1 MHDVVNGYYAGEW
14 WKFVERA
21 FELHIIEIK
30 RFFIY
35 GTMHLRYKK
44 TLILQD
50 FDNIGWESYIIGSTI
65 FIVRSSHISFSKGKY
80 VILNTMHALNRSDVI
95 VAWLDVEAGVII
107 QLIDIYENIQDR
119 AVCIV
124 SPDSHF
130 FYSLDRNEAKSTKNY
145 YNVHNI
151 PIGWN
156 SIFLARC
163 NRNIANSM

>member
-1 MHDVVNGYYAGEW
+1 MHDVVNGYYAGERW
-14 WKFVERA
+14 NFVERA
-21 FELHIIEIK
+21 FELHTIEIK

-35 GTMHLRYKK
+35 GTMHLRCKK

-50 FDNIGWESYIIGSTI
+50 LDNIGWEPYIIGLTI
-65 FIVRSSHISFSKGKY
+65 FIVRSSHISSLKG
-80 VILNTMHALNRSDVI
+80 NTLSSMRCTPWIDLI
-95 VAWLDVEAGVII
+95 VAWLDIESGIII
-107 QLIDIYENIQDR
+107 QLIDIYENIQDKS
-119 AVCIV
+119 VCIG

-130 FYSLDRNEAKSTKNY
+130 VHSLDRNEAKSTKNY